1 MSKFEVP
8 SKSVEARRDIESK
21 TRAEIEAYLLSRGK
35 TQVHKSA
42 RNLSL
47 NVSDD
52 YGNRFLVEL
61 IQNAH
66 DAHPHAHNDGE
77 VAIVFSP
84 DELPHGCLYV
94 ANRGSGFRAGNF
106 ESITQIA
113 LSSKSVNESIGNK
126 GLGFRSVLQ
135 ICQWPQVYS
144 VSDSAGGNS
153 FDGYCFRFAAKR
165 YRDHS
170 DGDR

>member
-35 TQVHKSA
+35 THVHKSA

-66 DAHPHAHNDGE
+66 DAHPHGHNDGGSPL
-77 VAIVFSP
+77 FSP
-84 DELPHGCLYV
+84 RTNCLMV
-94 ANRGSGFRAGNF
+94 ASTLLTGGTVFAQ
-106 ESITQIA
+106 ET
-113 LSSKSVNESIGNK
+113 LSPSRKS
-126 GLGFRSVLQ
+126 R
-135 ICQWPQVYS
+135 
-144 VSDSAGGNS
+144 
-153 FDGYCFRFAAKR
+153 
-165 YRDHS
+165 
-170 DGDR
+170 